1 LAASPRQQKIIL
13 KQKLMNLKPF
23 QKLVNLIKQS
33 KTGYIT
39 KQELLE
45 HNYSCSSCSGG
56 DDADDNIYSYDFAN
70 IVVLLLLFTTDDDVP
85 VTLSFNSLG
94 VYGKYVI
101 LVLFI

>member
-1 LAASPRQQKIIL
+1 LVAANGPEANSA
-13 KQKLMNLKPF
+13 
-23 QKLVNLIKQS
+23 
-33 KTGYIT
+33 IT
-39 KQELLE
+39 AA
-45 HNYSCSSCSGG
+45 GG

-70 IVVLLLLFTTDDDVP
+70 IVVLLLLSTTDDDVP